1 MFLSETYLETITKLD
16 GLLKDCMDI
25 QSIDASPMLLKN
37 KCLNATKGKM
47 YFITEATGVITLK
60 EIILGFTDVEPIDTF
75 EKIEGVLMSGNAVL
89 VINTVKNADGDGASD
104 GQCRALKVKA
114 NGYPGLSIGEAKDEQ
129 VLRGSSEGFSESYKT
144 NEVLIRKRIRSY
156 ELKISEITVGVR
168 SKTGLAVVYMEHL
181 VRREVLL
188 DLQNRLKSFRIDGVM
203 DSGMIEQL
211 TDHEVWSPFPKYMT
225 TTRPDRAAQFLL
237 NGQIVVL
244 LDNSPVAL
252 VLPVNAWTFLK
263 TADDYYEK
271 YSVATFNRLLR
282 LIAVFF
288 SVSLPAL
295 YVAVVNYHPEILP
308 SGIVDVLIKGRAQIP
323 YPVFVE
329 VMLMEISFELIR
341 EAGVRVPGTM
351 GNAMGLVGGLIIGQA
366 VVEANLASPV
376 IVVITAITAMC
387 SFAVPNIEFAS
398 ALRLVKYFLIV
409 LSELFGI
416 FGYLTGVL
424 LIFVNLSKI
433 DSFGFPYLGP
443 LAAEEL
449 NEEETKKD
457 FVFRAPFKYLTKR
470 TAFGNPANR
479 RKLRF
484 GEERK

>member
-1 MFLSETYLETITKLD
+1 MFLSGTYLETIHQLD
-16 GLLKDCMDI
+16 NLVKDCMDI
-25 QSIDASPMLLKN
+25 QSIDASPLLLEN
-37 KCLNATKGKM
+37 KFLNSNKGKM
-47 YFITEATGVITLK
+47 YFITETTGVITLK
-60 EIILGFTDVEPIDTF
+60 EIILGFTDVEPIDSF
-75 EKIEGVLMSGNAVL
+75 ENIEGVLMSGNAVL
-89 VINTVKNADGDGASD
+89 VLETSEEQTVGQR
-104 GQCRALKVKA
+104 QCRALKVKA

-156 ELKISEITVGVR
+156 ELKIWETNVGVR
-168 SKTGLAVVYMEHL
+168 SKTGLALVYMDSI
-181 VRREVLL
+181 VRKEVLQ
-188 DLQNRLKSFRIDGVM
+188 DIQKRLEQFQIDGVT

-211 TDHEVWSPFPKYMT
+211 TDNEVWSPFPKYMT

-237 NGQIVVL
+237 NGQIIVL

-271 YSVATFNRLLR
+271 YAVATFNRILR
-282 LIAVFF
+282 MIAVFF

-295 YVAVVNYHPEILP
+295 YVAIVNFHPEILP
-308 SGIVDVLIKGRAQIP
+308 SSLVNVFIKGRQEIP
-323 YPVFVE
+323 YPVFIE

-351 GNAMGLVGGLIIGQA
+351 GNAMGLVGGLIVGQA
-366 VVEANLASPV
+366 VVEANLASPI

-398 ALRLVKYFLIV
+398 ALRLVKYFLIIM
-409 LSELFGI
+409 SEIFGI
-416 FGYLTGVL
+416 FGYLTGIL
-424 LIFVNLSKI
+424 LIFINLSKI

-449 NEEETKKD
+449 NEEKVKKD
-457 FVFRAPFKYLTKR
+457 FIFRAPFKYLTKR
-470 TAFGNPANR
+470 TTFGNPENR
-479 RKLRF
+479 QKLRF
-484 GEERK
+484 GEDKK